1 MTIITKVTYGRA
13 FQKQLTKVPN
23 FIAEKALAW
32 IAMVEA
38 SGIQKASR
46 YSGTHD
52 EPLQGKRWGQ
62 RSIRL
67 NKSYRLIY
75 RVIEDCIHI
84 ELLEVHKHDY

>member
-1 MTIITKVTYGRA
+1 VTYGKA
-13 FQKQLTKVPN
+13 FEKQLKRVPK
-23 FIAEKALAW
+23 FIEERALTW

-38 SGIQKASR
+38 SGIQKASK
-46 YSGTHD
+46 SNGVHD

-67 NKSYRLIY
+67 NRSYRLIY
-75 RVIEDCIHI
+75 KVIEDYVHI